1 VTLPVKKD
9 RSMSK
14 EMRIKAIA
22 MEKKK
27 KAQLASQQKGDVSEE
42 DARVLELV
50 LKGVNVL
57 LVKAGMA
64 SNATELIKVLGN
76 DIDILFKLSHH
87 HTFRI

>member
-1 VTLPVKKD
+1 
-9 RSMSK
+9 M
-14 EMRIKAIA
+14 
-22 MEKKK
+22 
-27 KAQLASQQKGDVSEE
+27 
-42 DARVLELV
+42 LELV

>member
-1 VTLPVKKD
+1 
-9 RSMSK
+9 MSK
-14 EMRIKAIA
+14 QDRIKAAAIA
-22 MEKKK
+22 KK
-27 KAQLASQQKGDVSEE
+27 KAFKEKSLQKGDVSDE

-57 LVKAGMA
+57 LVKAGMS
-64 SNATELIKVLGN
+64 SNAAELCKVLGN

>member
-1 VTLPVKKD
+1 MGKND
-9 RSMSK
+9 
-14 EMRIKAIA
+14 RIKMAA
-22 MEKKK
+22 LAKK
-27 KAQLASQQKGDVSEE
+27 KAAKLASQQKGDVNEE

-64 SNATELIKVLGN
+64 SNASELCKVLGN

-87 HTFRI
+87 HTFRIQVQTLKLLF